1 MPFLLPCSKKS
12 QIVSLFFSGM
22 LEVEGFLC
30 TPLFTFWGCG
40 LLIWPFPPAGLLF
53 MRLLFKCFWGW
64 TIDVWLLLFTLSWA
78 LFKAPLA
85 AADSRASLKNV
96 FLSREHLFYAFYRL
110 RIAYNTWFLPWL
122 LLFLPLFLHLCSLPS
137 SQLWTGHHWINENID
152 TTHTYIP
159 HLDEELIILRSNI
172 LISEFL
178 TQNRKLHYPVLVFPQ
193 LVPAAYFQ
201 FELFVCCLYHQ
212 ETLEHYVVGY
222 CCCNSS
228 QQSRSKAKSRN
239 EKRL

>member
-22 LEVEGFLC
+22 LDVEGFLC
-30 TPLFTFWGCG
+30 TPLLTFWGCG

-85 AADSRASLKNV
+85 AADSRASLKNL
-96 FLSREHLFYAFYRL
+96 FLSCEHNLVYCLQYLIFALIAAFLASFSASVLSSFFTIVDWTSLNQRKYRH
-110 RIAYNTWFLPWL
+110 N
-122 LLFLPLFLHLCSLPS
+122 
-137 SQLWTGHHWINENID
+137 N
-152 TTHTYIP
+152 YIP
-159 HLDEELIILRSNI
+159 HLDEEFIILCSNI
-172 LISEFL
+172 FGIWDSHPESKATLSS
-178 TQNRKLHYPVLVFPQ
+178 PCFPS
-193 LVPAAYFQ
+193 ACA
-201 FELFVCCLYHQ
+201 CCLFSIWAVCFLSWSSGDSI
-212 ETLEHYVVGY
+212 TLCWWVLY